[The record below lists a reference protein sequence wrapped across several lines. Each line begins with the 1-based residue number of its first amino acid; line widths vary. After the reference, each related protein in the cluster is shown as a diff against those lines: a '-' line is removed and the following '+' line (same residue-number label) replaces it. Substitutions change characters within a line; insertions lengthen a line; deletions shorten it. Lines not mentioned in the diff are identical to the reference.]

1 MSELLELEF
10 IADWECCCSRYECY
24 RIQVDKVDDYLLGA
38 VISVVNEKDKNQ
50 EYTIKIGSSGL
61 ELKSFY
67 DYPYDVDI
75 DGETIL
81 INVMNARFSY
91 LDADDLEEV
100 LDALKMLKPKMEE
113 YRNILHEKKL
123 KEDKR
128 KKLWLEKEPFDFIL

>member
-1 MSELLELEF
+1 MSDLLKLKF
-10 IADWECCCSRYECY
+10 IADWDCCCSRYECY

-50 EYTIKIGSSGL
+50 EYTIKIGSLGI

-75 DGETIL
+75 DGETRL
-81 INVMNARFSY
+81 VDVPYNRFSY

-123 KEDKR
+123 EEDKR
-128 KKLWLEKEPFDFIL
+128 KELWLEKEPFEFIL

>member
-1 MSELLELEF
+1 MLKLKF
-10 IADWECCCSRYECY
+10 IADWECYCSPCECY

-50 EYTIKIGSSGL
+50 EYTIKIGSLGI

-75 DGETIL
+75 DGETRLVDIPY
-81 INVMNARFSY
+81 NRFSY

-100 LDALKMLKPKMEE
+100 LTALKMLKPEMEK
-113 YRNILHEKKL
+113 YRNTMRD
-123 KEDKR
+123 KELAKEKR
-128 KKLWLEKEPFDFIL
+128 KKLWLEKEPFEVTL

>member
-1 MSELLELEF
+1 MSDLLKLKF
-10 IADWECCCSRYECY
+10 IADWNCCSRYECY

-50 EYTIKIGSSGL
+50 EYTIKIGSLGI

-75 DGETIL
+75 DGETRLVDIPY
-81 INVMNARFSY
+81 NRFSY

-100 LDALKMLKPKMEE
+100 LNALKMLKPEMEK

-128 KKLWLEKEPFDFIL
+128 KELWLEKEPFEFIL